1 MNSMRVL
8 ASGLFLY
15 AMLLMP
21 APALAQFSATPF
33 TDPATGERYH
43 VEASGALWNPPP
55 DLKVS
60 SENFGIIGT
69 TIDAVTDLGVTKKR
83 IGELRF
89 VLRPARKHK
98 FRVNYLPI
106 TYTAEASVHRNF
118 TFNGVVYPA
127 NIPVKTEFS
136 WTTWL
141 VGYEYD
147 FLYHDR
153 WFVGFVAQA
162 KFTNVGVELASPIS
176 SDFVRAQAPI
186 PNLGGIV
193 RYYVVPN
200 ISVTGE
206 FVGIKL
212 PESLSDDYRAHYF
225 DFDIYGT
232 VNVNDYVGAQVGY
245 RRLDVNYLVDRD
257 RGDFKM
263 KGIYFGG
270 VVRY

>member
-1 MNSMRVL
+1 MTS
-8 ASGLFLY
+8 ASI
-15 AMLLMP
+15 A
-21 APALAQFSATPF
+21 
-33 TDPATGERYH
+33 E
-43 VEASGALWNPPP
+43 
-55 DLKVS
+55 
-60 SENFGIIGT
+60 
-69 TIDAVTDLGVTKKR
+69 R

-98 FRVNYLPI
+98 FRINYLPM
-106 TYTAEASVHRNF
+106 TYTAVSSVHRDF
-118 TFNGVVYPA
+118 TFNGVRYSA
-127 NIPVKTEFS
+127 NLPVTTDLS

-162 KFTNVGVELASPIS
+162 KFTNVGVDLESPIGA
-176 SDFVRAQAPI
+176 DFVRAQAPI
-186 PNLGGIV
+186 PNVGGIV
-193 RYYVVPN
+193 RFYVVPN

-206 FVGIKL
+206 FVGIKM
-212 PESLSDDYRAHYF
+212 PESLSNDYRAHYF

-232 VNVNDYVGAQVGY
+232 VNFNDYVGAQIGY
-245 RRLDVNYLVDRD
+245 RRLDVSYLVDRD